1 MCLES
6 FCQIS
11 SVSTLHK
18 FFQDSILRSGLL
30 AIRPSNAVF
39 CNSYA
44 HEICLFYPLI
54 SGIYRYLRTFIF
66 VLQFDTHLVGP
77 APSTFHFQRSASFLL
92 RFKKALSQ
100 TQDGQTL
107 SSASSQPL
115 SCVALDPLMEE
126 QCITSFGISYF
137 HFCSIRF
144 YFEMES
150 HAAQAGLKCIRQLT
164 TALNCGFSCLPLSSP
179 VITSVHDHIWF
190 YDVLCMELRASRSLG
205 ECPN

>member
-6 FCQIS
+6 FCPTS

-30 AIRPSNAVF
+30 VIRPSNAVF
-39 CNSYA
+39 FNSYA
-44 HEICLFYPLI
+44 HEICLFYTLI

-77 APSTFHFQRSASFLL
+77 SAPSTFHFQRSASFLL

-100 TQDGQTL
+100 TQDGQIL

-115 SCVALDPLMEE
+115 PCVALDPLMEE
-126 QCITSFGISYF
+126 QCVTSFGISYF

-150 HAAQAGLKCIRQLT
+150 HAAQAGLKCI
-164 TALNCGFSCLPLSSP
+164 SCLPLPSP
-179 VITSVHDHIWF
+179 AITSVHGHIWF
-190 YDVLCMELRASRSLG
+190 YDVHGTQGFSLTR
-205 ECPN
+205 